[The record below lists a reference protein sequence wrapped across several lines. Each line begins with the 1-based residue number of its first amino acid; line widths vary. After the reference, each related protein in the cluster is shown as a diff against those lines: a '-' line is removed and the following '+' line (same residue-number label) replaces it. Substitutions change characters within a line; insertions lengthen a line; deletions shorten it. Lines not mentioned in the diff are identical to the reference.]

1 MNYYTLLYVH
11 GFASAGCSVK
21 GLALAEAFPGMNVL
35 TPNLSADPETAVRQL
50 EKLTLAWKN
59 IVMVGS
65 SLGAFYAD
73 YFNIRY
79 DIACVLVNPLVDADD
94 MTRFIGKNTNMYT
107 GEDFV
112 FSEHQLRYLKKL
124 QAEKIRR
131 GYPAAPECVL
141 VAEDDE
147 LLDPAKARGYFQAE
161 TQTLLFCG
169 SGGHRFD
176 NKELFV
182 SAVRAMLD
190 DVSDIDFSS
199 PFADQPFAGAS
210 LARLSESLRKIR

>member
-1 MNYYTLLYVH
+1 MNFAILYVH

-21 GLALAEAFPGMNVL
+21 GRILAEEYPGFNVL
-35 TPNLSADPETAVRQL
+35 TPTLSADPETAVKQL
-50 EKLTLAWKN
+50 EQLTQTCKN

-65 SLGAFYAD
+65 SLGGFYAD

-79 DIACVLVNPLVDADD
+79 DIPCVLVNPLVDADD
-94 MTRFIGKNTNMYT
+94 LTRFIGQNTNMYT
-107 GEDFV
+107 GETFI
-112 FSEHQLRYLKKL
+112 FSERQLRYLKKL

-131 GYPAAPECVL
+131 GYPDVPECIF

-161 TQTLLFCG
+161 NQILLFCR
-169 SGGHRFD
+169 SGGHRFE

-182 SAVRAMLD
+182 SGVRAMLD
-190 DVSDIDFSS
+190 AVSDIDFSS
-199 PFADQPFAGAS
+199 PFSEQAFDGVS
-210 LARLSESLRKIR
+210 LSRLRERLQKIR